1 MASIDLQELAD
12 SMGSPLV
19 IAAAPPAVP
28 RVVAANGLAQALLR
42 MSLDELRGKGVGEVF
57 HTDRTGWQQAM
68 QSPAG
73 GTVECAV
80 DVEPV
85 MATRLHRSALR
96 LRVDCRP
103 WRKHLMLT
111 LSTPAAAPDGAEPED
126 DENGRHAAEV
136 ERGVALQQV
145 TLERL
150 SILLVEDDTFSARV
164 ITELCG
170 QCEYD
175 VAHATD
181 GHRCLDLLETSWRCE
196 TPPRRA
202 RACAIPPRN
211 SAAQLIPLPTDRRRP
226 PRERFNLV
234 LVDVMMPGL
243 NGLEVLEQIRR
254 RYGNEIAVIMISSN
268 DQQQMVEDCIRHG
281 ADSYLI
287 KPLRKSDFSN
297 IWQFVMQSSCQK
309 LRLKHAQSQA
319 EKRELK
325 LQRWQQEAELK
336 QVLAEKQHA
345 LAEAEAQSERA
356 RRERLEAAAVRQR
369 AEQEARIDRQRE
381 QMQKQIMKLLHRQVQ
396 RYWMLAKARRAAT
409 PTATATPTTTSTT
422 ATSTTSSTS
431 TSPTSTF
438 SSSSPPPRCATTR
451 SSTPPPTASSST
463 SRPSAR

>member
-202 RACAIPPRN
+202 RARAIPPRN
-211 SAAQLIPLPTDRRRP
+211 SAAQFIPVPTDRRRP

-381 QMQKQIMKLLHRQVQ
+381 QMQQQIMKLLHRQVQ

-409 PTATATPTTTSTT
+409 PTTTSTT
-422 ATSTTSSTS
+422 ATSPTSTTSTSSTS
-431 TSPTSTF
+431 SLST
-438 SSSSPPPRCATTR
+438 SSPPPRCATTR

>member
-196 TPPRRA
+196 APPRRA
-202 RACAIPPRN
+202 RARAIPPRN
-211 SAAQLIPLPTDRRRP
+211 SAAQFIPVPTDRRRP

-409 PTATATPTTTSTT
+409 PTTTSATA
-422 ATSTTSSTS
+422 
-431 TSPTSTF
+431 TSPTST
-438 SSSSPPPRCATTR
+438 SSPPPRCATTR

>member
-1 MASIDLQELAD
+1 
-12 SMGSPLV
+12 
-19 IAAAPPAVP
+19 
-28 RVVAANGLAQALLR
+28 
-42 MSLDELRGKGVGEVF
+42 
-57 HTDRTGWQQAM
+57 
-68 QSPAG
+68 
-73 GTVECAV
+73 
-80 DVEPV
+80 
-85 MATRLHRSALR
+85 
-96 LRVDCRP
+96 
-103 WRKHLMLT
+103 
-111 LSTPAAAPDGAEPED
+111 
-126 DENGRHAAEV
+126 
-136 ERGVALQQV
+136 
-145 TLERL
+145 
-150 SILLVEDDTFSARV
+150 
-164 ITELCG
+164 
-170 QCEYD
+170 
-175 VAHATD
+175 
-181 GHRCLDLLETSWRCE
+181 
-196 TPPRRA
+196 
-202 RACAIPPRN
+202 
-211 SAAQLIPLPTDRRRP
+211 
-226 PRERFNLV
+226 
-234 LVDVMMPGL
+234 MMPGL

-345 LAEAEAQSERA
+345 LAEASRDPRSPTPHLPLQVLAEKQHALAEAEAQSERA

-409 PTATATPTTTSTT
+409 PTTTSTT
-422 ATSTTSSTS
+422 ATTATTASSPPS
-431 TSPTSTF
+431 ATSPP
-438 SSSSPPPRCATTR
+438 SPPPRCATTR

>member
-196 TPPRRA
+196 APPRRA
-202 RACAIPPRN
+202 RARARN
-211 SAAQLIPLPTDRRRP
+211 SAAQFRRAIHTGPNRP
-226 PRERFNLV
+226 QAAAARAVQPGAGRRDDAGAQRPR
-234 LVDVMMPGL
+234 
-243 NGLEVLEQIRR
+243 
-254 RYGNEIAVIMISSN
+254 
-268 DQQQMVEDCIRHG
+268 G
-281 ADSYLI
+281 A
-287 KPLRKSDFSN
+287 
-297 IWQFVMQSSCQK
+297 
-309 LRLKHAQSQA
+309 
-319 EKRELK
+319 
-325 LQRWQQEAELK
+325 
-336 QVLAEKQHA
+336 
-345 LAEAEAQSERA
+345 RA
-356 RRERLEAAAVRQR
+356 DPSAVRQR
-369 AEQEARIDRQRE
+369 DRGDHDLE
-381 QMQKQIMKLLHRQVQ
+381 
-396 RYWMLAKARRAAT
+396 
-409 PTATATPTTTSTT
+409 
-422 ATSTTSSTS
+422 
-431 TSPTSTF
+431 
-438 SSSSPPPRCATTR
+438 
-451 SSTPPPTASSST
+451 
-463 SRPSAR
+463 

>member
-202 RACAIPPRN
+202 RARAIPPRN
-211 SAAQLIPLPTDRRRP
+211 SAAQFIPVPTDRRRP

-409 PTATATPTTTSTT
+409 PTTTSTT
-422 ATSTTSSTS
+422 ATSPTSTTSTSSTS
-431 TSPTSTF
+431 SLST
-438 SSSSPPPRCATTR
+438 SSPPPRCATTR

>member
-202 RACAIPPRN
+202 RARAIPPRN
-211 SAAQLIPLPTDRRRP
+211 SAAQFIPVPTDRRRP

-409 PTATATPTTTSTT
+409 PTTTSATATSP
-422 ATSTTSSTS
+422 TS
-431 TSPTSTF
+431 TSPTSPT
-438 SSSSPPPRCATTR
+438 SPT
-451 SSTPPPTASSST
+451 ST
-463 SRPSAR
+463 SSFCSWSQCQ

>member
-196 TPPRRA
+196 APPRRA
-202 RACAIPPRN
+202 RARAIPPRN
-211 SAAQLIPLPTDRRRP
+211 SAAQFIPLATDRRRP

-345 LAEAEAQSERA
+345 LAEG
-356 RRERLEAAAVRQR
+356 V
-369 AEQEARIDRQRE
+369 
-381 QMQKQIMKLLHRQVQ
+381 
-396 RYWMLAKARRAAT
+396 T
-409 PTATATPTTTSTT
+409 
-422 ATSTTSSTS
+422 
-431 TSPTSTF
+431 
-438 SSSSPPPRCATTR
+438 
-451 SSTPPPTASSST
+451 
-463 SRPSAR
+463 

>member
-1 MASIDLQELAD
+1 
-12 SMGSPLV
+12 MGSPLV

-196 TPPRRA
+196 TPPARA
-202 RACAIPPRN
+202 RARN
-211 SAAQLIPLPTDRRRP
+211 SAAQFRRAIHSGPNRP
-226 PRERFNLV
+226 QAAAARAVQPGAGRRDDAGAQRPR
-234 LVDVMMPGL
+234 
-243 NGLEVLEQIRR
+243 
-254 RYGNEIAVIMISSN
+254 
-268 DQQQMVEDCIRHG
+268 G
-281 ADSYLI
+281 A
-287 KPLRKSDFSN
+287 
-297 IWQFVMQSSCQK
+297 
-309 LRLKHAQSQA
+309 
-319 EKRELK
+319 
-325 LQRWQQEAELK
+325 
-336 QVLAEKQHA
+336 
-345 LAEAEAQSERA
+345 RA
-356 RRERLEAAAVRQR
+356 DPSAVRQR
-369 AEQEARIDRQRE
+369 DRGDYDLEQRSAADGRGLHPPRRRLVPDQAAAQERLLEHLAVCDAVELPEAPPQARAVAGREARAQAAA
-381 QMQKQIMKLLHRQVQ
+381 
-396 RYWMLAKARRAAT
+396 LAARGRAQAGAVGGEAT
-409 PTATATPTTTSTT
+409 
-422 ATSTTSSTS
+422 
-431 TSPTSTF
+431 
-438 SSSSPPPRCATTR
+438 R
-451 SSTPPPTASSST
+451 
-463 SRPSAR
+463 ARGGVT

>member
-12 SMGSPLV
+12 SMGS
-19 IAAAPPAVP
+19 
-28 RVVAANGLAQALLR
+28 AQALLR

-202 RACAIPPRN
+202 RARAIPPRN
-211 SAAQLIPLPTDRRRP
+211 SAAQFILPTDRRRP

-336 QVLAEKQHA
+336 QVLAERNTR
-345 LAEAEAQSERA
+345 S
-356 RRERLEAAAVRQR
+356 RRRLV
-369 AEQEARIDRQRE
+369 
-381 QMQKQIMKLLHRQVQ
+381 
-396 RYWMLAKARRAAT
+396 T
-409 PTATATPTTTSTT
+409 PDL
-422 ATSTTSSTS
+422 
-431 TSPTSTF
+431 
-438 SSSSPPPRCATTR
+438 PPRISRYRCWRRSNTR
-451 SSTPPPTASSST
+451 SRRRRR
-463 SRPSAR
+463 SRSARDASASRRRRCVSAPSRRRGSTGSASRCRSRS